1 MSTVLV
7 TGGAGFIGSHL
18 VERLLDGGAAV
29 RVLDNL
35 STGSL
40 RNLQAAANRFR
51 RPTDTARVSGAAHE
65 GRLEVV
71 IGDIRDRELVRKTAR
86 NVDTIFHLA
95 ALPGTSLGRVSAAE
109 LQTVNVQGT
118 LNILE
123 GAVAEGVARLI
134 FASSSSVYGTP
145 ESLPVSETFPLR
157 PESLFA
163 ASKLAAEM
171 YCRTYGT
178 IHQLDVV
185 ALRYFTVY
193 GPRQGNATDG
203 ALIPEL
209 IQTLLE
215 RRSALPHDD
224 DTAED
229 LTYVD
234 DVVEATCAAAESP
247 TAVGQVINIGSG
259 RMSSVLEIL
268 HLLYYLLKIA
278 PLAELRPSPAT
289 PSSHIQATITLA
301 TDLLGCA
308 PRVSLAM
315 GLARVVRALTEPE
328 SLGGRVLVGAK

>member
-1 MSTVLV
+1 MSTILV
-7 TGGAGFIGSHL
+7 TGGAGFIGSYL

-40 RNLQAAANRFR
+40 RNLHGAAQRFR
-51 RPTDTARVSGAAHE
+51 GQTDASRHVVHD

-71 IGDIRDRELVRKTAR
+71 IGDIRDREVVRKAAR
-86 NVDTIFHLA
+86 NVDAVFHLA
-95 ALPGTSLGRVSAAE
+95 ALPGAALGRVSAAE
-109 LQTVNVQGT
+109 LQAVNVQGT
-118 LNILE
+118 LNVLE
-123 GAVAEGVARLI
+123 GAVAEGVTRLV
-134 FASSSSVYGTP
+134 FASSAAVYGTP
-145 ESLPVSETFPLR
+145 ESLPVSESCPLR

-178 IHQLDVV
+178 IHPLDVV
-185 ALRYFTVY
+185 SLRYFTVY

-209 IQTLLE
+209 IETLLE
-215 RRSALPHDD
+215 RRSTLPHSDA
-224 DTAED
+224 TAED

-234 DVVEATCAAAESP
+234 DAVEATWAAAEAP
-247 TAVGQVINIGSG
+247 GAGGQVINIGSG

-268 HLLYYLLKIA
+268 HLLYHLLKIS
-278 PLAELRPSPAT
+278 PDTGLRPNPAAA
-289 PSSHIQATITLA
+289 PSQVQAAITLA
-301 TDLLGCA
+301 ADLLGCT

-328 SLGGRVLVGAK
+328 PFGGRVLAGAR

>member
-1 MSTVLV
+1 MGTVLV

-40 RNLQAAANRFR
+40 RNLQGAAHRFR
-51 RPTDTARVSGAAHE
+51 GQVDAARGDSAAHE

-71 IGDIRDRELVRKTAR
+71 IGDIRDRGLVRKTAR
-86 NVDTIFHLA
+86 NVDTVFHLA
-95 ALPGTSLGRVSAAE
+95 ALPGAVPGGASPAE

-118 LNILE
+118 LNVLE
-123 GAVAEGVARLI
+123 GAVAEGVARLV
-134 FASSSSVYGTP
+134 FASSASVYGTP
-145 ESLPVSETFPLR
+145 DSLPVSETCPLR

-178 IHQLDVV
+178 IHQLEVV

-209 IQTLLE
+209 IESLLE
-215 RRSALPHDD
+215 RRSALPRDND
-224 DTAED
+224 AAED

-234 DVVEATCAAAESP
+234 DAVEATCAAAESRD
-247 TAVGQVINIGSG
+247 AVGQVINIGSG

-268 HLLYYLLKIA
+268 HLLSHLLKVA
-278 PLAELRPSPAT
+278 PQIGRQPRPPA
-289 PSSHIQATITLA
+289 PPSHIQAAITLA
-301 TDLLGCA
+301 ADLLGCT

-315 GLARVVRALTEPE
+315 GLARVVRALTDPE
-328 SLGGRVLVGAK
+328 SIGGHALVGAR